1 MTDSLS
7 ETPRTD
13 EGSIAPPV
21 DLADFLRPDLVEV
34 DLSVASRK
42 RLFEHFAEMIFNTVA
57 LSEPGE
63 RGDDL
68 DLDQI
73 FDTLHDREK
82 LGCTALGRGIAIPH
96 GRVAQLSEPVVAIAR
111 LAEPIDYDAPD
122 RVPVWLAI
130 CLLVP
135 EDANEVHLNLLA
147 SLAAKL
153 NDESIVREVKELKT
167 AEELYD
173 LFVGV

>member
-7 ETPRTD
+7 EASRAD
-13 EGSIAPPV
+13 DGSVVPPV
-21 DLADFLRPDLVEV
+21 TLADFLRPDLVEV
-34 DLSVASRK
+34 DLKVASRK

-57 LSEPGE
+57 LAEPGE

-73 FDTLHDREK
+73 FNTLHDRER
-82 LGCTALGRGIAIPH
+82 LGCTALGKGIAIPH

-122 RVPVWLAI
+122 RMPVWLAF

-147 SLAAKL
+147 SLATML
-153 NDESIVREVKELKT
+153 NQESTIREIRESKTAKELCDVF
-167 AEELYD
+167 A
-173 LFVGV
+173 GG